1 MNRALAVTLA
11 ALALF
16 AVAVLSGPATA
27 AEADKPAADKSAQEK
42 PKFIRTA
49 DSVYV
54 PTPNDVVEKML
65 EMVAVKKSDL
75 LYDLGCG
82 DGRIVVMAAKKY
94 GCKAVGYEI
103 VPELVEKGRKN
114 IEKRKVEHLAKIK
127 QADIFKLDLSEPSV
141 ITLYLLPNMNI
152 KLIPQLK
159 KLKPGARIV
168 AHDYPIGGIQADQSI
183 TMTSNED
190 NVKHSIYLYTVP
202 LKKEPVEE

>member
-11 ALALF
+11 ALGLLAAL
-16 AVAVLSGPATA
+16 VLSGPAPA
-27 AEADKPAADKSAQEK
+27 AEADQQAQEK
-42 PKFIRTA
+42 PKQIRTA
-49 DSVYV
+49 DCVYV

-65 EMVAVKKSDL
+65 ETAAVKKSDL

-82 DGRIVVMAAKKY
+82 DGRIVVLAAKRY

-103 VPELVEKGRKN
+103 VPELVEKGRKI

-127 QADIFKLDLSEPSV
+127 QEDIFKLDLSEPSV
-141 ITLYLLPNMNI
+141 LALYLLPNMNI
-152 KLIPQLK
+152 KLIPQLQ

-168 AHDYPIGGIQADQSI
+168 AHDYPIGGIKADKTL
-183 TMTSNED
+183 TMISNED
-190 NVKHSIYLYTVP
+190 NVKHTIFLYTVP

>member
-1 MNRALAVTLA
+1 MNRAVAVALA
-11 ALALF
+11 ALGLL
-16 AVAVLSGPATA
+16 AVLALSGPALA
-27 AEADKPAADKSAQEK
+27 GEADKPGQEK
-42 PKFIRTA
+42 PKQIRTA
-49 DSVYV
+49 DCVYV

-65 EMVAVKKSDL
+65 EMVGVKKSDL

-103 VPELVEKGRKN
+103 VPELVEKGRKI

-127 QADIFKLDLSEPSV
+127 QEDIFKLDLSEPSV
-141 ITLYLLPNMNI
+141 VTLYLLPNMNI
-152 KLIPQLK
+152 KLIPQLE
-159 KLKPGARIV
+159 KLKPGSRIV
-168 AHDYPIGGIQADQSI
+168 AHDYPIGGIKADKSV

-190 NVKHSIYLYTVP
+190 NVKHTIYLYSVP

>member
-1 MNRALAVTLA
+1 LRIR
-11 ALALF
+11 
-16 AVAVLSGPATA
+16 AVAIAQDVIGMWAVLALSGPTLAG
-27 AEADKPAADKSAQEK
+27 EADKPGQEK
-42 PKFIRTA
+42 PKQIRTA
-49 DSVYV
+49 DCVYV

-65 EMVAVKKSDL
+65 EMVGVKKSDL

-103 VPELVEKGRKN
+103 VPELVEKGRKI

-127 QADIFKLDLSEPSV
+127 QEDIFKLDLSEPSV
-141 ITLYLLPNMNI
+141 VTLYLLPNMNI
-152 KLIPQLK
+152 KLIPQLE

-168 AHDYPIGGIQADQSI
+168 AHDYPIGGIKADKSV

-190 NVKHSIYLYTVP
+190 NVKHTIYLYSVP

>member
-1 MNRALAVTLA
+1 MNRAVAVALA
-11 ALALF
+11 AFGLSAVLA
-16 AVAVLSGPATA
+16 LSGPAPA
-27 AEADKPAADKSAQEK
+27 VEADKPGQEK
-42 PKFIRTA
+42 PKQIRTA
-49 DSVYV
+49 DCVYV

-65 EMVAVKKSDL
+65 EMVGVKKSDL

-103 VPELVEKGRKN
+103 VPELVEKGRKI

-127 QADIFKLDLSEPSV
+127 QEDIFKLDLSEPSV
-141 ITLYLLPNMNI
+141 VTLYLLPNMNI
-152 KLIPQLK
+152 KLIPQLE

-168 AHDYPIGGIQADQSI
+168 AHDYPIGGIKADKSV

-190 NVKHSIYLYTVP
+190 NVKHTIYLYSVP

>member
-11 ALALF
+11 AFGVLAVL
-16 AVAVLSGPATA
+16 ALSGPALA
-27 AEADKPAADKSAQEK
+27 AEADKSAQEK
-42 PKFIRTA
+42 PKHIRTA
-49 DSVYV
+49 DCVYV

-65 EMVAVKKSDL
+65 EMVRVKKSDL

-82 DGRIVVMAAKKY
+82 DGRIVVMAAKKH

-103 VPELVEKGRKN
+103 VPELVEKGRKI

-127 QADIFKLDLSEPSV
+127 QEDIFKLDLSEPSV
-141 ITLYLLPNMNI
+141 VTLYLLPNMNI
-152 KLIPQLK
+152 KLIPQLM

-168 AHDYPIGGIQADQSI
+168 AHDYPIGGIKADKSV

-190 NVKHSIYLYTVP
+190 NVKHTIYLYTAP
-202 LKKEPVEE
+202 LKKEPFEE